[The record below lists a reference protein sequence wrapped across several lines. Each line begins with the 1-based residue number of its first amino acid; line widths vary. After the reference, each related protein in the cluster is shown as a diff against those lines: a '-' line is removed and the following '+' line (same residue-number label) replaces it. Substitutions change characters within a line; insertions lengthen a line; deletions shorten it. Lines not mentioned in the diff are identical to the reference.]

1 MELVMY
7 ASLLTAVVLCL
18 VGLIKLPLIRFK
30 GRPFYKTGLTLLT
43 IVLTLGA
50 CVLCQL
56 YVIEEEL
63 ISVGMLYLV
72 LMTFGEVALSYNY
85 IYEGCHI
92 KTLFKN
98 LFINLGN
105 VLAKRPESKLV
116 KSAEKYGLNE
126 AIKHLSELAE
136 KRAEE
141 QKVAE
146 EKAKIEANN
155 NQPVEVR

>member
-63 ISVGMLYLV
+63 IS
-72 LMTFGEVALSYNY
+72 S
-85 IYEGCHI
+85 
-92 KTLFKN
+92 FKN
-98 LFINLGN
+98 INN
-105 VLAKRPESKLV
+105 S
-116 KSAEKYGLNE
+116 EKNF
-126 AIKHLSELAE
+126 AI
-136 KRAEE
+136 
-141 QKVAE
+141 
-146 EKAKIEANN
+146 I
-155 NQPVEVR
+155 